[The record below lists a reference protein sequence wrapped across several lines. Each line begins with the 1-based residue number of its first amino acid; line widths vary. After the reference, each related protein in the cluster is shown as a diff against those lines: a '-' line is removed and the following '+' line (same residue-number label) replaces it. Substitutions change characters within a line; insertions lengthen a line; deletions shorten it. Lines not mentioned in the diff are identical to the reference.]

1 MGSAIAQRLA
11 SKGYSLVLWN
21 RSTEKAVKLAREVG
35 GIIVSSPRE
44 AAEACKSIHIVVSDD
59 EASLE
64 VLLGSNG
71 VLSSSGIGD
80 VFVYNHSTVSPRHS
94 VLMYRIALGKGVHY
108 IEAPIA
114 GNPGNI
120 LNGNALVLCGAA
132 RREYC
137 DARQLY
143 ELGDVVYLGHPPRA
157 SVAKLAFNISFLS
170 IIGGLTEAF
179 LLAEAYGLSYNELAE
194 KVLSKTWLKVVLE
207 RYGERLRPG
216 GRTSFPAKLA
226 GKDARYAMEALQ
238 DKGLPGFVSAAVA
251 SYYSLMDLLG
261 GGDMDYPSMP
271 GYLVKHLASQVRGK
285 QGEDS

>member
-21 RSTEKAVKLAREVG
+21 RSIEKATKLARDVG
-35 GIIVSSPRE
+35 GIVVSSPRE
-44 AAEACKSIHIVVSDD
+44 AAEACRSIHIVVSDD

-71 VLSSSGIGD
+71 VLSSSSIG
-80 VFVYNHSTVSPRHS
+80 VVVYNHSTVSPRHS
-94 VLMYRIALGKGVHY
+94 VLMYRIALDKGIHY
-108 IEAPIA
+108 VETPIA

-120 LNGNALVLCGAA
+120 LNGNALVLCGAT

-157 SVAKLAFNISFLS
+157 SVAKLAFNISFLA

-179 LLAEAYGLSYNELAE
+179 LLAEAYGLSYNELIE

-207 RYGERLRPG
+207 RYGERLQPG
-216 GRTSFPAKLA
+216 GKTSFPAKLA

-238 DKGLPGFVSAAVA
+238 DKGFPGFVSAAIA
-251 SYYSLMDLLG
+251 SYYSLMGALG

-271 GYLVKHLASQVRGK
+271 GYLVEQLVGQVRERE